1 MQTYLD
7 CLPCFLRQV
16 ISAARLIAPQ
26 DHDLHQKIVHQFCLH
41 VPKLDLTLSPPAL
54 AGEIYAQLAR
64 VANIKD
70 PFISIKK
77 EANERVLKLLPD
89 LKKLVRKSPDPLRT
103 SLHISI
109 IGNYIDAGIAL
120 KFDWE
125 EAIHRE
131 DENSLATSDYSL
143 FLEKLHQHKKIM
155 ILGDNAGEIG
165 LDTLLVEQLQKMKL
179 QVTYVVREKPI
190 LNDATF
196 EDAEKVGMSE
206 LCEVISS
213 GVDTP
218 GTVLEKCSQEF
229 LDRMKKT
236 KLIISK
242 GQGNFEALKDNW
254 PGIFYAFKVKC
265 PVVERLTGH
274 PVGSSMFAYI

>member
-1 MQTYLD
+1 
-7 CLPCFLRQV
+7 
-16 ISAARLIAPQ
+16 
-26 DHDLHQKIVHQFCLH
+26 H
-41 VPKLDLTLSPPAL
+41 VPNLDLTLSPPAL
-54 AGEIYAQLAR
+54 AGEVYALLSETAQSP
-64 VANIKD
+64 D
-70 PFISIKK
+70 PFAHLKK
-77 EANERVLKLLPD
+77 EANERVMELLPM
-89 LKKLVRKSPDPLRT
+89 LKKMVASASDPLRT
-103 SLHISI
+103 SLNISI

-120 KFDWE
+120 DFNWE
-125 EAIHRE
+125 KAIHQE
-131 DENSLATSDYSL
+131 DENNWATSDYSL
-143 FLEKLHQHKKIM
+143 FLEKLDQHKKIM

-165 LDTLLVEQLQKMKL
+165 LDTLLVEQLQKKGL
-179 QVTYVVREKPI
+179 KVVYVVREKPI

-196 EDAEKVGMSE
+196 EDAKKVGMTE

-218 GTVLEKCSQEF
+218 GTVLERCSQEF

-242 GQGNFEALKDNW
+242 GQGNFEALKDKW
-254 PGIFYAFKVKC
+254 PEIFYAFKVKC